1 MRGCSYRQVLC
12 AAKTTLF
19 YNGAYGIGT
28 EQSTVKGRSL
38 AAKLQPFSLFPR
50 RGTSI
55 IAARTVAKRRVGA
68 PYSGSRGSSDPMIEA
83 GAPSTER
90 VASVL
95 SWVCPPH
102 RG

>member
-1 MRGCSYRQVLC
+1 MLISSGIMRRENNVVLQRGLRHRDG
-12 AAKTTLF
+12 AKH
-19 YNGAYGIGT
+19 G
-28 EQSTVKGRSL
+28 KGPEPRSETP
-38 AAKLQPFSLFPR
+38 ALFPR